1 MCAAAKLL
9 VDKNFLESKLEFLHS
24 AKDRNMKSLKVV
36 VLSWE
41 ERNTDC
47 CFLAWSHIKGK
58 EHAQNTDYPRRVLT
72 LCVLS
77 VENFQGWHA
86 FLIFIAKLWV
96 AAIFSDTER
105 EILIVRDNSYNS
117 KNHDNLSVVLKLSKF
132 S

>member
-47 CFLAWSHIKGK
+47 CFLA
-58 EHAQNTDYPRRVLT
+58 
-72 LCVLS
+72 
-77 VENFQGWHA
+77 
-86 FLIFIAKLWV
+86 
-96 AAIFSDTER
+96 
-105 EILIVRDNSYNS
+105 
-117 KNHDNLSVVLKLSKF
+117 
-132 S
+132 